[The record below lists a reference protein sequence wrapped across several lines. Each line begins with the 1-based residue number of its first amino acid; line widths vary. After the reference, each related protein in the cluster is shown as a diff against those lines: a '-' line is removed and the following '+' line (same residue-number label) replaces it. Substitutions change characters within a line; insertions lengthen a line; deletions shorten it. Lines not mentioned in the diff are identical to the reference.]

1 MSSTSAKRKSG
12 GEHVRGFLD
21 HLTVE
26 RGYSEATI
34 RSYATDLE
42 QFDDYLGRV
51 KRSLDKPGRITRD
64 HIRGYLAEMHR
75 RQLSKTSIGRKL
87 SSLRAFFKYLMRR
100 KIVAKNPMAGI
111 RNPKQEKR
119 HPQVLNV
126 DQAVSMMEAALEPDP
141 EGLRDLA
148 LAEVLY
154 GSGLRISEAIGLDL
168 NDLDSD
174 VIRVVGKGSKE
185 RIVPLSSA
193 AVKRIRRYIEQRHAL
208 LGDDYSE
215 QAVFLGVRSGKRLN
229 RREANRIVAKLARL
243 AGLPKD
249 VHPHMLRH
257 SFATHMLEAGAD
269 LRSVQELL
277 GHERLTTTQRYTHL
291 DMQRIMQVYDRAH
304 PRAGSGQGH
313 NDSSDNG
320 DDNG

>member
-1 MSSTSAKRKSG
+1 M
-12 GEHVRGFLD
+12 VRGFLAF
-21 HLTVE
+21 LGVE
-26 RGYSEATI
+26 KGYSDATI
-34 RSYATDLE
+34 RSYGTDLE
-42 QFDDYLGRV
+42 QFADFLNRV
-51 KRSLDKPGRITRD
+51 KRSLEKPARINTE
-64 HIRGYLAEMHR
+64 HIRGFLAEMHR
-75 RQLSKTSIGRKL
+75 RRLSKTSIGRKL
-87 SSLRAFFKYLMRR
+87 SSLRAYFKYLL
-100 KIVAKNPMAGI
+100 KHKVIVKDPMAGI

-126 DQAVSMMEAALEPDP
+126 DQAVSMMETAVEPDP
-141 EGLRDLA
+141 EGLRDIA

-154 GSGLRISEAIGLDL
+154 GSGLRISEAVNLDL

-185 RIVPLSSA
+185 RIVPLSAA
-193 AVKRIRRYIEQRHAL
+193 AVQRIRRYIEQRHAL
-208 LGDDYSE
+208 MQDDYSE

-229 RREANRIVAKLARL
+229 RRGANRIVAKLARL

-277 GHERLTTTQRYTHL
+277 GHENLTTTQRYTHL
-291 DMQRIMQVYDRAH
+291 DMKHIMQVYDQAH
-304 PRAGSGQGH
+304 PRSGE
-313 NDSSDNG
+313 SSDDG
-320 DDNG
+320 KGEE